1 MKTSSIIIGIAIVGI
16 GGYLAYKFFTKKRTQ
31 AQTEN
36 ALPTFASF
44 TSPTHPE
51 GGFFVPISQSASVI
65 NLLQNAYGT
74 NVPIYYQPGSGTAYI
89 NKPAKGGV
97 YVT

>member
-1 MKTSSIIIGIAIVGI
+1 MKTSSIIIGIAILGI
-16 GGYLAYKFFTKKRTQ
+16 GGYLAYRFFSKKT
-31 AQTEN
+31 AT
-36 ALPTFASF
+36 APITFASF

-51 GGFFVPISQSASVI
+51 GGFFVPISQSVPVI
-65 NLLQNAYGT
+65 EALQNVYGT

-97 YVT
+97 YVQ

>member
-1 MKTSSIIIGIAIVGI
+1 MKTSSIIIGIAIAGI
-16 GGYLAYKFFTKKRTQ
+16 GGYLVYSYFTKKRTQ

-36 ALPTFASF
+36 APITFASF
-44 TSPTHPE
+44 VSPTHPE
-51 GGFFVPISQSASVI
+51 GGFYVPISQSASVI
-65 NLLQNAYGT
+65 EALQNVYGT